1 MSTGVVVTH
10 AHRTAVGKSGKGT
23 LRETRPD
30 ELLGR
35 LIETFMERIPE
46 VDPADIDD
54 VIIGCAFP
62 EGEQGMNVARV
73 AAFRAGLPVSVPAMT
88 INRFCSS
95 GLQTLATGAAQIAA
109 GWSEVVLTGG
119 VESMSMVPMG
129 GQKYAPNPYLV
140 ENFPA
145 AYDGMGIT
153 SETVAERYDVSREDQ
168 DAFALES
175 NNRALAAIAEGRFAD
190 EIIPLEVHVGGKA
203 VLFDTDDGPR
213 KSTIEGLARLRPVF
227 KVGGRST
234 AGNSS
239 QTSDGAA
246 LELLMSRE
254 TAEKYGYEPLGEL
267 VTFQVGGVHP
277 DEMGIGPT
285 VAIPKALEAAGLTI
299 DDIGLVELNEAFA
312 SQALYSMRTLGLD
325 PAIVNVNGGAI
336 ALGHPLGC
344 TGAKLT
350 ATLLHEMKR
359 RDVEYGIVSMCI
371 GGGMGAAAIFK
382 RDM

>member
-10 AHRTAVGKSGKGT
+10 AHRTAVGKSGRGN

-35 LIETFMERIPE
+35 LIETFMERVPDL
-46 VDPADIDD
+46 DPADIDD
-54 VIIGCAFP
+54 VIVGCAFP
-62 EGEQGMNVARV
+62 EAEQGMNVARI
-73 AAFRAGLPVSVPAMT
+73 AALRAGLPVSVPGMT
-88 INRFCSS
+88 LNRFCSS
-95 GLQTLATGAAQIAA
+95 GLQSLATGAAQIAA
-109 GWSEVVLTGG
+109 GWQKVVITGG
-119 VESMSMVPMG
+119 VESMSLVPMG
-129 GQKYAPNPYLV
+129 GQKPAPNPALV
-140 ENFPA
+140 ESFPA
-145 AYDGMGIT
+145 SYDSMGIT

-168 DAFALES
+168 DVFAVES
-175 NNRALAAIAEGRFAD
+175 NRRAIEAISEGRFKD
-190 EIIPLEVHVGGKA
+190 EIIPIEVTLGGEQ
-203 VLFDTDDGPR
+203 VVFDTDEGPR
-213 KSTIEGLARLRPVF
+213 ESTVEGLSKLRPVF
-227 KVGGRST
+227 KVNGRST

-246 LELLMSRE
+246 IEVLMTREAAAELGL
-254 TAEKYGYEPLGEL
+254 TPLAEL
-267 VTFQVGGVHP
+267 VTYQVAGVHP

-285 VAIPKALEAAGLTI
+285 VAIPKALEAAGLSVA
-299 DDIGLVELNEAFA
+299 DIGLVELNEAFA
-312 SQALYSMRTLGLD
+312 SQALYSIRKLGLD

-350 ATLLHEMKR
+350 ATLLHEMVR

-382 RDM
+382 RDV